1 MIFRKYG
8 LVSIED
14 VFLILRYFQHSKK
27 FILQKIITR
36 KNRVNDEIYFHFAS
50 KAREILL
57 IVAIRDLL
65 LKARIET
72 E

>member
-8 LVSIED
+8 LVPIED
-14 VFLILRYFQHSKK
+14 VFSFRVTFSTQQNSNSKNS
-27 FILQKIITR
+27 

-57 IVAIRDLL
+57 IIAIRDLL